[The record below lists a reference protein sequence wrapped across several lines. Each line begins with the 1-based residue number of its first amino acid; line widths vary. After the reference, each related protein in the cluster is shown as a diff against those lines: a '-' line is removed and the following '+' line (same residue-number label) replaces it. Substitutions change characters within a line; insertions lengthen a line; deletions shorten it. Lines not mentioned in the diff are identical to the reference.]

1 MSPTGSRSTV
11 SHRTGVS
18 RCPRL
23 GFSKVDLLAV
33 IAMLG
38 LILLLALPSLNLLRI
53 NSRRTTCLNNLRV
66 TALAVISYQS
76 DTVEGYLPAMAQV
89 PAEFVGTP
97 NECDVTVPSWSWQ
110 VYILP
115 YMEADDVFELLQPH
129 SNTAAEMVDQAVGSD
144 GESLLKVLQQPL
156 FACPG
161 DQGPLLNETRWLG
174 PDQAQPADDAGG
186 LKVARGNY
194 VGVNTVGAATSFVN
208 VDPLKYPNIPTP
220 NAGVFEAINQPVNWS
235 AITDGRSNTFMIGER
250 SWKYKAGG
258 QVYESAAANQLVNR
272 NTIVP
277 GVGNV
282 PCGYFGVG
290 NSDTCAS
297 SNFGKGINF
306 PHADPLQSRCTYSSL
321 HPGGANFAYCDGS
334 TQFVTETI
342 DPITMMNLTEKSDVD
357 APVAK

>member
-1 MSPTGSRSTV
+1 MSAV
-11 SHRTGVS
+11 SQRRGVS

-33 IAMLG
+33 IVMLG
-38 LILLLALPSLNLLRI
+38 LIVLLALPSLNLLRV

-66 TALAVISYQS
+66 TALAVMSYQTES
-76 DTVEGYLPAMAQV
+76 AAAHLPAMAQA
-89 PAEFVGTP
+89 PPSFVGTP

-110 VYILP
+110 VFILP
-115 YMEADDVFELLQPH
+115 YMEAGEVFELLEPNTH
-129 SNTAAEMVDQAVGSD
+129 TAAAIVDQAVGSG

-161 DQGPLLNETRWLG
+161 DQGSLLNEARWLG
-174 PDQAQPADDAGG
+174 PDNAQSAADSHV

-208 VDPLKYPNIPTP
+208 LDPLKYPNIPTP
-220 NAGVFEAINQPVNWS
+220 NAGVFEAINQPVKWS

-250 SWKYKAGG
+250 AWKYKAGG
-258 QVYESAAANQLVNR
+258 QIYESAAANQLMNR
-272 NTIVP
+272 NTRVP
-277 GVGNV
+277 GIGNV
-282 PCGYFGVG
+282 PCGYFGLG

-306 PHADPLQSRCTYSSL
+306 PHSDPLQSKCTYSSL

-342 DPITMMNLTEKSDVD
+342 DPMTMMELTTKSD
-357 APVAK
+357 AKISVEE